1 VFKERQMVDNVLLK
15 SSILDSRIMKKSEMM
30 TNKLSES
37 SFSKDLNDEITKTKP
52 IDEKLMNTCIEM
64 ESLFVAKMF
73 KEMRNSVEKSDW
85 LHGGFAEEV
94 FQDMLYDEYSL
105 MVSKNSN
112 LGLAKMLYD
121 EMSRR

>member
-1 VFKERQMVDNVLLK
+1 MIDNVLLK
-15 SSILDSRIMKKSEMM
+15 SSVLDSRITNKSQMM
-30 TNKLSES
+30 GNKLS
-37 SFSKDLNDEITKTKP
+37 FSKGLNDEISKTKQ
-52 IDEKLMNTCIEM
+52 IDEKLMSTCVEM

-73 KEMRNSVEKSDW
+73 KEMRNSVGKSDW
-85 LHGGFAEEV
+85 LHGGFAEDV

-112 LGLAKMLYD
+112 LGLAKMIYD

>member
-1 VFKERQMVDNVLLK
+1 MIDNVLLK
-15 SSILDSRIMKKSEMM
+15 SSILDSQITKKSEMV
-30 TNKLSES
+30 TNKLSNS
-37 SFSKDLNDEITKTKP
+37 SFSSHLDDEIAKTKQV
-52 IDEKLMNTCIEM
+52 DEKLMNTCIEM

-73 KEMRNSVEKSDW
+73 KEMRNSIEKSDW
-85 LHGGFAEEV
+85 LHGGFAEEI

>member
-1 VFKERQMVDNVLLK
+1 MIDNVLLK
-15 SSILDSRIMKKSEMM
+15 SSILDSRVTSKFQTTKS
-30 TNKLSES
+30 KLSES
-37 SFSKDLNDEITKTKP
+37 SFSDRLNDEIGKTKQ

-64 ESLFVAKMF
+64 ESLFVSKMF
-73 KEMRNSVEKSDW
+73 KEMRKSIEKTDW